1 MYAGLVGSGMGGAP
15 ERQEPRLLLSTA
27 ASSSSQQPGC
37 LSPMA
42 ALHLPNLC
50 LLHSRQMEHF
60 SRGINMSG
68 LNTSPG
74 IHAHVSMW

>member
-1 MYAGLVGSGMGGAP
+1 MYGGLVGSGMGWAP
-15 ERQEPRLLLSTA
+15 ERWEPRLLPRTA
-27 ASSSSQQPGC
+27 ASSSSLQPGC

-42 ALHLPNLC
+42 ALYLPNLY

-68 LNTSPG
+68 LNASPC
-74 IHAHVSMW
+74 IHAHVSMS